1 MEAQKTWPTP
11 VSPETRRRVLAAYKS
26 VLPENEWAAMRAWLH
41 TFYPFQLEWL
51 LDPARF
57 AVCNKSRQ
65 IGMSHTTS
73 GVVVLWAAML
83 GETTTLISIGQ
94 READEVRDKAE
105 KHAKALV
112 ALGSRWAQA
121 RSHGESLKF
130 ASGGRIIAVPSSS
143 GGRSF
148 SGNVFLD
155 EFAYLEKPGE
165 IWDAA
170 AAVTLHDGKFRVGS
184 TPNGVGND
192 FYNFWNQPK
201 QNKGWNKHEFP
212 LERAIAEGMRV
223 SLDDCWKMAKGD
235 PRIFD
240 QLFNCKFLDG
250 ELQFIATE
258 FIAAASVDDLYTF
271 EGEYFGGLDI
281 GRTVDRTRLVILRKL
296 PEHSDRPGHRVLA
309 WVAGCK
315 RTDVEALEAL
325 VDWAFAVFKFRRFC
339 VDASGLGSFE
349 AERMQ
354 KRHGMLTV
362 EPVTFTNPVKED
374 LATTLYSAFTQRS
387 LSIAKTEQALKLP
400 YDLPHEYADF
410 AKRFAVPKAAEEVR
424 TDVASIRRE
433 VTSAGNIR
441 YDAPHTDEGH
451 ADTAWALALALHAC
465 GNTGAIKH
473 EIAPR
478 GQDEREGVYVV
489 PSY

>member
-1 MEAQKTWPTP
+1 VTWTNP
-11 VSPETRRRVLAAYKS
+11 VSPETRRRVLAAYAS
-26 VLPENEWAAMRAWLH
+26 VLPENEWAATRAWLH

-65 IGMSHTTS
+65 IGMSHTTA

-112 ALGSRWAQA
+112 ALGSTWAQC
-121 RSHGESLKF
+121 RSHGEQLRF

-155 EFAYLEKPGE
+155 EFAYLERPAE

-192 FYNFWNQPK
+192 FYNFWTK
-201 QNKGWNKHEFP
+201 AHQNAGWHKHEFP

-223 SLDDCWKMAKGD
+223 SIDDCWRMAKGD

-250 ELQFIATE
+250 ELQYIGSDLIE
-258 FIAAASVDDLYTF
+258 AASVNDLYTF
-271 EGEYFGGLDI
+271 EGDYFGGLDI
-281 GRTVDRTRLVILRKL
+281 GRSADRTRLVVIRKR
-296 PEHSDRPGHRVLA
+296 PDEHCVLS
-309 WVAGCK
+309 WVFGCK
-315 RTDVEALEAL
+315 RTDSDALEEL
-325 VDWAFAVFKFRRFC
+325 VAVAFHIFKLRRLC
-339 VDASGLGSFE
+339 VDSSGLGAFP

-354 KRHGMLTV
+354 KRHGRTHV
-362 EPVTFTNPVKED
+362 EPVVFTQPVKED
-374 LATTLYSAFTQRS
+374 LATTLYSSFAEKS
-387 LSIAKTEQALKLP
+387 LSIAKTDAALRLP
-400 YDLPHEYADF
+400 YELPRQVLDIATKYL
-410 AKRFAVPKAAEEVR
+410 VPRAAEEIR
-424 TDVASIRRE
+424 TDVSSIKRE
-433 VTSAGNIR
+433 ITSAGNVR

-451 ADTAWALALALHAC
+451 ADSAWALALALHAC
-465 GNTGAIKH
+465 GKTGSKKFELGPTAKEDRH
-473 EIAPR
+473 
-478 GQDEREGVYVV
+478 GVTVMTG
-489 PSY
+489 